1 MPLNRSSVVPPPA
14 VAAGTRTRP
23 APPVPSLMQRRPL
36 PPERPRRR
44 RATTAQPQPT
54 TRTTQTTLRF
64 VDRNVQL
71 LRLLAPKRRAR
82 AAGHPQRPKAIRRPV
97 NQASTRLKRAQRR
110 SDRSHPLRVHPA
122 AASPSTPSERPN
134 HRPDVREW
142 QPNTTLPDT
151 RNRIRSSSSAGP
163 HSAGP
168 HSAGAEPDPA
178 DGDRQPRRASPALG
192 RWIATRR
199 NPAVGRSGRHAGLRR
214 RSAPRHLRHDRPT
227 AVARAKSTP
236 RHLRATSRCHR
247 ARPRLHRLRHGSRMV
262 PSAPHQLVVPGRKN
276 RPRQPLPPV
285 LQAPPPGPRTR
296 PHDLDNPRRI
306 QGPTKVDPASTN
318 PTQPFGRTGRCGS
331 AQPVGW
337 RPASNPVASDPGQ
350 TLTSKRCPTAWQ
362 AARCR
367 LIVCTTVASPVIA
380 SHQRRTLRSL
390 GDDEVIPTPG
400 CISPEWHAAPAGR
413 DGAPVGTPNRRARCT
428 GRRVGRVYAT
438 LG

>member
-1 MPLNRSSVVPPPA
+1 
-14 VAAGTRTRP
+14 
-23 APPVPSLMQRRPL
+23 MQRRPL

-380 SHQRRTLRSL
+380 SHPRRTLRSL